1 MMQNAVPTQIN
12 KERLKRA
19 HRKVAAMVAVDPGF
33 VPIFLRL
40 EQEIAA
46 MEARD
51 DVIERA
57 RRVVAD
63 QKAIA

>member
-1 MMQNAVPTQIN
+1 MMQNAVPTPISM
-12 KERLKRA
+12 ERLKGS
-19 HRKVAAMVAVDPGF
+19 HRKVAAMVAVDPAF

-51 DVIERA
+51 DVLERA
-57 RRVVAD
+57 RRIAAD
-63 QKAIA
+63 QRAIA

>member
-1 MMQNAVPTQIN
+1 MMKDAVPTQIN
-12 KERLKRA
+12 KERLKCA
-19 HRKVAAMVAVDPGF
+19 HRKVAAMVAVDSAF

>member
-1 MMQNAVPTQIN
+1 MMKDAVPTQIN

-19 HRKVAAMVAVDPGF
+19 HRKVAAMVAVDSAF
-33 VPIFLRL
+33 VAIFLRL

-46 MEARD
+46 LEARD